1 MLSKE
6 EYIQKELDKLNLK
19 PSKKEKVLEL
29 IDFTVTIVELNEIIS
44 KYRKDYPDNEI
55 EICSGYDYD
64 AESNVIVIRVMI
76 AETEKDFNNRVNSI
90 RLRIEM
96 DYDRMA
102 KALEI

>member
-1 MLSKE
+1 
-6 EYIQKELDKLNLK
+6 
-19 PSKKEKVLEL
+19 
-29 IDFTVTIVELNEIIS
+29 
-44 KYRKDYPDNEI
+44 
-55 EICSGYDYD
+55 
-64 AESNVIVIRVMI
+64 MI

>member
-55 EICSGYDYD
+55 EICLGYDYN
-64 AESNVIVIRVMI
+64 AERNVIVIRVMI